1 MMRKLIAGM
10 VLVGLLLAY
19 FSVGGVSTGAAA
31 AIPCK
36 DNPDLRAQ
44 VAGNSEFALATVQK
58 LMATSGSDNIFFS
71 PYSISTALSMTYAG
85 ARENTARQMADTL
98 RFRLPP
104 ADQHAAFAALARAM
118 KPDGKN
124 YRLEISNALW
134 GQQGYAFQPEFLE
147 LVQKYYAGGFNTVD
161 FAGQTEESRAIINR
175 WVEQKT
181 ADKIKNLLAQGSL
194 TPLTRLVLTNAIYF
208 KGDWANQFKPAMTRP
223 MPFHV
228 NEAQTVDV
236 PMMRQSGNFLFA
248 ETDAVKVLELPYL
261 GNELSM
267 VLVLPKGKPEEFAQ
281 TLDLARLHEWQGMVA
296 RQEVDIYLPKF
307 KFETQYELKELL
319 SDMGMVDAFELPP
332 ADFSGISGHKDLY
345 ITKVIHKAIIEVN
358 EEGSE
363 AAAATAVVVGT
374 KAVMHKPVFKADH
387 PFLFMIRHNETGS
400 ILFMG
405 RVANPTAK

>member
-194 TPLTRLVLTNAIYF
+194 TT
-208 KGDWANQFKPAMTRP
+208 KTRP

-228 NEAQTVDV
+228 NEAQKVDV
-236 PMMRQSGNFLFA
+236 PMMRQSGSFLFA
-248 ETDAVKVLELPYL
+248 ETDAVKVLELPYV

-281 TLDLARLHEWQGMVA
+281 TLDLARLHEWQGLVA
-296 RQEVDIYLPKF
+296 QQEVDIYLPKF

>member
-208 KGDWANQFKPAMTRP
+208 KGDWANQFKPTMTRP

-228 NEAQTVDV
+228 NEA
-236 PMMRQSGNFLFA
+236 
-248 ETDAVKVLELPYL
+248 
-261 GNELSM
+261 
-267 VLVLPKGKPEEFAQ
+267 
-281 TLDLARLHEWQGMVA
+281 
-296 RQEVDIYLPKF
+296 
-307 KFETQYELKELL
+307 
-319 SDMGMVDAFELPP
+319 
-332 ADFSGISGHKDLY
+332 
-345 ITKVIHKAIIEVN
+345 
-358 EEGSE
+358 
-363 AAAATAVVVGT
+363 
-374 KAVMHKPVFKADH
+374 
-387 PFLFMIRHNETGS
+387 
-400 ILFMG
+400 
-405 RVANPTAK
+405 

>member
-181 ADKIKNLLAQGSL
+181 ADKIKNL
-194 TPLTRLVLTNAIYF
+194 
-208 KGDWANQFKPAMTRP
+208 
-223 MPFHV
+223 
-228 NEAQTVDV
+228 
-236 PMMRQSGNFLFA
+236 
-248 ETDAVKVLELPYL
+248 
-261 GNELSM
+261 
-267 VLVLPKGKPEEFAQ
+267 
-281 TLDLARLHEWQGMVA
+281 
-296 RQEVDIYLPKF
+296 
-307 KFETQYELKELL
+307 
-319 SDMGMVDAFELPP
+319 
-332 ADFSGISGHKDLY
+332 
-345 ITKVIHKAIIEVN
+345 
-358 EEGSE
+358 
-363 AAAATAVVVGT
+363 
-374 KAVMHKPVFKADH
+374 
-387 PFLFMIRHNETGS
+387 
-400 ILFMG
+400 
-405 RVANPTAK
+405 

>member
-1 MMRKLIAGM
+1 MMRKLIAG
-10 VLVGLLLAY
+10 VIVVGLLLAY
-19 FSVGGVSTGAAA
+19 FSVGVVSTGAAA
-31 AIPCK
+31 TIPRK

-44 VAGNSEFALATVQK
+44 VAGNSEFALAMVQK
-58 LMATSGSDNIFFS
+58 LMATSSSENIFFS

-85 ARENTARQMADTL
+85 ARENTARQMAETM
-98 RFRLPP
+98 RFRLPQE
-104 ADQHAAFAALARAM
+104 AQHAAFAALARAM
-118 KPDGKN
+118 NPEGQN

-134 GQQGYAFQPEFLE
+134 GQQGYAFQSEFLD
-147 LVQKYYAGGFNTVD
+147 LVKKYYEGGFNTVD
-161 FAGQTEESRAIINR
+161 FAGQTEASRAIINR

-181 ADKIKNLLAQGSL
+181 ADKIKDLLAQGSL

-208 KGDWANQFKPAMTRP
+208 KGDWESQFKPAMTRP
-223 MPFHV
+223 MRFHL
-228 NEAQTVDV
+228 NETQTVDV
-236 PMMRQSGNFLFA
+236 PMMRQSGNFLFT
-248 ETDAVKVLELPYL
+248 ENDAVKVLELPYV
-261 GNELSM
+261 GQELSM
-267 VLVLPKGKPEEFAQ
+267 ILVLPKGKPEEFARS
-281 TLDLARLHEWQGMVA
+281 LDLTRLHEWQGQVA

-319 SDMGMVDAFELPP
+319 SGMGMLDAFELPP
-332 ADFSGISGHKDLY
+332 ADFSGISGYKDLY

-400 ILFMG
+400 ILFLG
-405 RVANPTAK
+405 RVANPAAK

>member
-1 MMRKLIAGM
+1 MMRRLIAG
-10 VLVGLLLAY
+10 LVVVGILLAY
-19 FSVGGVSTGAAA
+19 FTVGGVSTGAAA
-31 AIPCK
+31 TIPKK

-44 VAGNSEFALATVQK
+44 VAGNSEFALAMVQK
-58 LMATSGSDNIFFS
+58 LMATSSSENIFFS

-104 ADQHAAFAALARAM
+104 ADQHAAFAALARSM
-118 KPDGKN
+118 KPDGQN

-147 LVQKYYAGGFNTVD
+147 LVKKHYEGGFNTVD

-175 WVEQKT
+175 RVEQKT
-181 ADKIKNLLAQGSL
+181 ADKIKDLLARGSL
-194 TPLTRLVLTNAIYF
+194 TSLTRLVLTNAIYF

-228 NEAQTVDV
+228 SESEMIDV
-236 PMMRQSGNFLFA
+236 PMMRQNGNFLFA
-248 ETDAVKVLELPYL
+248 ETEAVKLLELPYI

-267 VLVLPKGKPEEFAQ
+267 VLMLPKGKQEEFAQ
-281 TLDLARLHEWQGMVA
+281 SLDLARLHEWQAMLTQ
-296 RQEVDIYLPKF
+296 REVDIYLPKF

-319 SDMGMVDAFELPP
+319 SGMGMVDAFELPP

-363 AAAATAVVVGT
+363 AAAATGVVVGT
-374 KAVMHKPVFKADH
+374 KAVMHKPEFKADH

-400 ILFMG
+400 ILFLG
-405 RVANPTAK
+405 RVANPAAK